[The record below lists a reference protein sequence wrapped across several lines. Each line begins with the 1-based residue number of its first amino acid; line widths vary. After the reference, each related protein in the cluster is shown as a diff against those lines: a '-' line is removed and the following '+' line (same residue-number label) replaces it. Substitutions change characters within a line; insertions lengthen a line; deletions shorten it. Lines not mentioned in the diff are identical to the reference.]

1 MASTALQ
8 EAHLITRISNQTC
21 QFSVVPDT
29 REILQYAAD
38 FLNKEALR
46 FVEFYN
52 HLTISYNNTHLA
64 QNNLVVPI
72 FSEQEIH
79 SFRVGAFISN
89 CHKNYQ
95 IIENSDLLANKT
107 IAVNVVN
114 QEVNNIS
121 SLFIAAQNGHIEVV
135 KLLLAFGADFDK
147 PRNDGATPLFI
158 ATQNGHIEVVK
169 LLLAFGADSDKP
181 RNGGVTP
188 LSIAVQQGHIEV
200 VKLLLAFGAD
210 FDKPLDDG
218 ATPLF
223 IAVYT
228 KRIDVIKLLV
238 KCGADPLKK
247 SYNNQTPFYFAKHQ
261 GNAEIIKLLEP
272 VVNGKVEY
280 HKENCLSYLHDN
292 AIGIIGDTVDNLHN
306 EL

>member
-121 SLFIAAQNGHIEVV
+121 SLFIAA
-135 KLLLAFGADFDK
+135 
-147 PRNDGATPLFI
+147 
-158 ATQNGHIEVVK
+158 QNGHIEVVK